1 MSRFDGIY
9 ISRALDQISI
19 SQTLTSNGIVN
30 LSPTRCI
37 CIHSTLRTDNI
48 STTSS
53 LNSSVLCSV
62 PITGPPYSLIAYSNT
77 TNFKINLHTN
87 IFNSVVINLKD
98 QNGVGI
104 DFNNAHWSMVLQL
117 DIVDF
122 VN

>member
-1 MSRFDGIY
+1 
-9 ISRALDQISI
+9 
-19 SQTLTSNGIVN
+19 
-30 LSPTRCI
+30 
-37 CIHSTLRTDNI
+37 
-48 STTSS
+48 
-53 LNSSVLCSV
+53 
-62 PITGPPYSLIAYSNT
+62 LIAYSNT